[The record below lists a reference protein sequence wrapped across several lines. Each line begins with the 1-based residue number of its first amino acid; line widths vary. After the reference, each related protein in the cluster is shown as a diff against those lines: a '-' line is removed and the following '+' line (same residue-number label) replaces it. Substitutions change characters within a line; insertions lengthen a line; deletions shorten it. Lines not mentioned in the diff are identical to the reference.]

1 MHLPPFFLHSVGLAL
16 VTLQNQQECKSV
28 RLKYQAD
35 GRPAVELALSRY
47 DGDCPALLPQYR
59 IRSTDGAF
67 EVIDGAGGSI
77 LNKSKDFLL
86 KHFKDASPVQ
96 VQITFTDV
104 DSTTTQMEG
113 DSVVDRVFF

>member
-1 MHLPPFFLHSVGLAL
+1 MHLPPFFQHSVGLAL

-28 RLKYQAD
+28 RLKYQAED
-35 GRPAVELALSRY
+35 RATVELALSRY

-59 IRSTDGAF
+59 ICTTDGAF
-67 EVIDGAGGSI
+67 EVIDGAGGKI
-77 LNKSKDFLL
+77 LNQSKDFLL
-86 KHFKDASPVQ
+86 RQFKDVSPVQ
-96 VQITFTDV
+96 VQITFTNV

>member
-1 MHLPPFFLHSVGLAL
+1 MHLPPFFLHSIGLAL
-16 VTLQNQQECKSV
+16 VTLHNQQDCKSV

-59 IRSTDGAF
+59 ICTTDSAF
-67 EVIDGAGGSI
+67 EVIDGTGGSI

-86 KHFKDASPVQ
+86 RQFKDASPVQ
-96 VQITFTDV
+96 VQITFTNV

-113 DSVVDRVFF
+113 DSVVDRVLF